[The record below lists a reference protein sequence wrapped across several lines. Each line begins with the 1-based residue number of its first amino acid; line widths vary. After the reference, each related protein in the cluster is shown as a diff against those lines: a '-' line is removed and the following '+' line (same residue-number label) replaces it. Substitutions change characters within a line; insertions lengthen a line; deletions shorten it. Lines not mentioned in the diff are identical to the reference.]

1 MPSARSKN
9 LIHFHFIVFLFG
21 FTSILGALIQLDAI
35 PLVAHRML
43 WATGFIGIYILVR
56 NPKDFLVL
64 RENFRYLLAGGV
76 FIAFHWMSFFYA
88 VKVAGVSLTLSM
100 LSMGAFFTA
109 LLEPLFFDRK
119 IIYYE
124 LIFGALAIIGLLL
137 IFQSEWSQW
146 WGMLMALLSTI
157 LGVFFTLVNGKLAN
171 RVPAA
176 AVSFYELGFGAL
188 LTWCVVVFNPKFFGQ
203 ALDLGSQDVILLG
216 VLSLVCTAYAFVGSV
231 HVMKILSPYS
241 VMISI
246 NMEPIYG
253 IVLSVIIFGEKE
265 LLGGLFYLGVVLI
278 LSAVLGNGYFKIR
291 SDANQ
296 SH

>member
-1 MPSARSKN
+1 
-9 LIHFHFIVFLFG
+9 
-21 FTSILGALIQLDAI
+21 
-35 PLVAHRML
+35 
-43 WATGFIGIYILVR
+43 
-56 NPKDFLVL
+56 
-64 RENFRYLLAGGV
+64 
-76 FIAFHWMSFFYA
+76 
-88 VKVAGVSLTLSM
+88 
-100 LSMGAFFTA
+100 MGAFFTA

-124 LIFGALAIIGLLL
+124 LVFGALAIFGLLL

-146 WGMLMALLSTI
+146 WGLLMALLSTV

-176 AVSFYELGFGAL
+176 AVSFYELGFGAI
-188 LTWCVVVFNPKFFGQ
+188 LTWCVVAFNPKFIGQ
-203 ALDLGSQDVILLG
+203 ALDLVAQDVILLG

-291 SDANQ
+291 SDAVQ
-296 SH
+296 SR